1 MEQPLRTGYATAA
14 EGSEKVKTEKQV
26 GEDFRKFLLSFLT
39 IFPEYQDIEIY
50 LTGESY
56 AGFYIPWIANTI
68 IRYQMKHDTFTK
80 TYYRDISNDHI
91 NIAGVAIGNGV
102 LDYFYQEPS
111 YAEYAYTHGLIPLAA
126 KKKFDLEWMECL
138 ENVSKTFI

>member
-1 MEQPLRTGYATAA
+1 
-14 EGSEKVKTEKQV
+14 
-26 GEDFRKFLLSFLT
+26 
-39 IFPEYQDIEIY
+39 
-50 LTGESY
+50 
-56 AGFYIPWIANTI
+56 
-68 IRYQMKHDTFTK
+68 MKHDTFTK

-138 ENVSKTFI
+138 ENVSQTFVWYPLPLFLPLFIVGERVKAIDKRFI